1 MLMQPKNRKFRK
13 DRKGKQGKVPK
24 IASRGYMLDNGTF
37 GLKAMSPGRVT
48 AAQINA
54 MRVVIKRVVKKEGKI
69 YIRIFPDKPIT
80 QKPAEVRMGGGKG
93 SLEYWAALVEPGRIM
108 FEIDGVSEEVAKEAM
123 RLASFKTSL
132 KTKFVRRIL

>member
-1 MLMQPKNRKFRK
+1 MLLQPKNRKFRK
-13 DRKGKQGKVPK
+13 DRKGKQGRVPK
-24 IASRGYMLDNGTF
+24 ITYSGYMIDKGMF

-54 MRVVIKRVVKKEGKI
+54 MRVVMKRVVKKDGKI

-93 SLEYWAALVEPGRIM
+93 SPEYWVALVEPGRIM
-108 FEIDGVSEEVAKEAM
+108 FEIDGVSEELAREAM
-123 RLASFKTSL
+123 RLAAFKTSL